1 MLKDSHLEIKG
12 LDEALRK
19 LHAMPENVKTFV
31 GRGLYVEAERVM
43 TDSKKNYVP
52 VDTGVLRSSGFVK
65 LPTVTADE
73 ISVTL
78 GFGGPAGTGNQGET
92 NKKDCGY
99 AFIVHENPRAGK
111 TGGLPP
117 SSSPGAI
124 VARTFGTG
132 RYQRKHYAQVGQWK
146 YLEIPLLAAQPKIKA
161 VIAGA
166 VGEAFEK
173 G

>member
-1 MLKDSHLEIKG
+1 MERIEIKG

-19 LHAMPENVKTFV
+19 LRVMPENVKRFV
-31 GRGLYVEAERVM
+31 GRGLYAEAETVM
-43 TDSKKNYVP
+43 ADSKENYVP
-52 VDTGVLRSSGFVK
+52 VDTGVLRKSGFVK
-65 LPTVTADE
+65 APAVTADE
-73 ISVTL
+73 ISVVL
-78 GFGGPAGTGNQGET
+78 GFGGPAAP
-92 NKKDCGY
+92 Y
-99 AFIVHENPRAGK
+99 ALSVHENPRAGK

-132 RYQRKHYAQVGQWK
+132 AYQRKHYAKTGQWK
-146 YLEIPLLAAQPKIKA
+146 YLEQPLTAATNKIKA